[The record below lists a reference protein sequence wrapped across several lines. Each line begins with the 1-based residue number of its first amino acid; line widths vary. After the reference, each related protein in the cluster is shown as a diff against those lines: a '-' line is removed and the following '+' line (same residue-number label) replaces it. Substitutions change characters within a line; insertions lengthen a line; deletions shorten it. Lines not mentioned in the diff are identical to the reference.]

1 MTTISALKA
10 ARDPRGTN
18 PKTRVTMAQ
27 SAFTFSAGDQRRPGV
42 ASRAPGHPGSPP
54 ALALAMVSG
63 DGRLVALRRGPSE
76 SPGVPRA
83 RRHPP
88 EARRTARLVPDVQP
102 PGRGRG
108 RHSRYSPY
116 AAPEPKLDLLRSVL
130 ERRLVAIGGALA
142 ARLASA

>member
-1 MTTISALKA
+1 MTTISALEA

-18 PKTRVTMAQ
+18 PKTRVAMAQ

-42 ASRAPGHPGSPP
+42 ASRAPGHPVSPP

-76 SPGVPRA
+76 SPGLRRA
-83 RRHPP
+83 HRHPP
-88 EARRTARLVPDVQP
+88 EARRTA
-102 PGRGRG
+102 G

-116 AAPEPKLDLLRSVL
+116 AAPGPKLDLLRSVL